1 MTREDTSFNWL
12 VNDGAGNIAVAM
24 LCHKISPQK
33 INIMIRSLETKVGGV
48 RGRHLKVEERNDPLH
63 SEPVLGEPKGA
74 SETHGKP
81 DITTQR
87 LHFLGR
93 GL

>member
-1 MTREDTSFNWL
+1 
-12 VNDGAGNIAVAM
+12 
-24 LCHKISPQK
+24 
-33 INIMIRSLETKVGGV
+33 MIRSLETKVGVV
-48 RGRHLKVEERNDPLH
+48 RGGYLKVEERNDSLH
-63 SEPVLGEPKGA
+63 AEPVLGKPKGA

-81 DITTQR
+81 DIAVQR